1 MQRLLSS
8 QVRLI
13 RLFRRIKQAQ
23 PDHFVIKLDLGQPF
37 AILLANAHK
46 STFAFRFASVLSVF
60 SVSGF
65 TKITQAVVRSVTVNV
80 VYLICRPNAM
90 YIQPRQAMRQVQ
102 NVIQPNNAVSSGHVG
117 PSQRALPTLAAR
129 YAPCKQSRVWVV
141 VDQLSKA
148 VLRKFWRVHN
158 SHNIMLIKGCQA

>member
-1 MQRLLSS
+1 MLSR

-13 RLFRRIKQAQ
+13 RLFRCIKQAQ
-23 PDHFVIKLDLGQPF
+23 PNSFVVKFDLCYPF
-37 AILLANAHK
+37 AILLANAHVA
-46 STFAFRFASVLSVF
+46 TFTACLMAVLRVLGNSRFA
-60 SVSGF
+60 
-65 TKITQAVVRSVTVNV
+65 KITQTVVRSVSVNV
-80 VYLICRPNAM
+80 IYLICRPDTM
-90 YIQPRQAMRQVQ
+90 YVQPRQAMRQVQ
-102 NVIQPNNAVSSGHVG
+102 NVVQSNGAVAVLHVG

-129 YAPCKQSRVWVV
+129 YAPRKQSRVWVV